1 MPHDSDEENTEFS
14 EQEVK
19 DDHSYS
25 SANPKT
31 EDKLLS
37 PLAESPRFLRGTS
50 NNKKYEPSKTMS
62 KFMDDVLP
70 HMLSDTVTHNHPLD
84 ESMYGGT
91 LTLGGKEVS
100 FGQIMY
106 GNSDSFTVPIPIMF
120 SFIGAEG
127 KNKNVTANNQIKST
141 FPYLNKARRLR
152 SIGKFVAGT
161 TDLTKLQEDVV
172 LQCKSG
178 KGHLN
183 ITVND
188 IPVSEELKSKP
199 QMSDDENDPPVAE
212 EVEQKA
218 DDTKESLFSEH
229 ADQPQESDYF
239 ATEHDSA
246 EDEGSASPVFT
257 VNNNADVDT
266 SNEVIGPTQVD
277 NHPNPISTLGL
288 VEVDALSSPILQ
300 SAQPQHEENVV
311 STEDSNG
318 HNSAQDADDNIDVQ
332 EEGVDDSSIYFPADD
347 SSITNDDPF
356 PFEKDI
362 TSQPFPEYNIPQNE
376 QEVDNTSV
384 DSGIHSSSSVQH
396 EHDFGVEGNE
406 HGFYGVRNEVVGD
419 HDNIVNEDVIYNQ
432 EVITL
437 NKNMDVKKNLGS
449 DCVVQAQGETK
460 LVVSVQSN
468 VEKMKLV
475 QKLFKESASFK
486 GWSSELKKIPLVEL
500 DRCDI
505 ELVTDKNYTKY
516 VTTVDGSLDVYL
528 KGGEGGEAIHE
539 KGQVQSVPETQTSND
554 NSDRDETSLN
564 AAFEDAPSLE
574 SQSQVAH
581 AMTAQQPESD
591 DTKPAQP
598 LRRPTARK
606 RTANTTKPSKKSKT
620 SDNRKP
626 EASDPVQPKSPPRIR
641 PRRANVVK
649 PSKGPAQKPA
659 NPKQPSAT
667 KNPVPSGDHEAES
680 ELLLETLMRSE
691 KQSDNGP
698 KDQKFGMFQYFCGV

>member
-1 MPHDSDEENTEFS
+1 MR
-14 EQEVK
+14 
-19 DDHSYS
+19 
-25 SANPKT
+25 A
-31 EDKLLS
+31 
-37 PLAESPRFLRGTS
+37 TS
-50 NNKKYEPSKTMS
+50 KNKKYEPSKTM
-62 KFMDDVLP
+62 FTFLDNVLP
-70 HMLSDTVTHNHPLD
+70 HMLSDTGTHTHPLD

-91 LTLGGKEVS
+91 LTLGGQEVS
-100 FGQIMY
+100 FGQVMY
-106 GNSDSFTVPIPIMF
+106 GNSDTFSVPIPIMF
-120 SFIGAEG
+120 SFIGGEG

-152 SIGKFVAGT
+152 SIRKFVAGT
-161 TDLTKLQEDVV
+161 TDITKLQEDVV
-172 LQCKSG
+172 SQCKSG

-183 ITVND
+183 ITVNE
-188 IPVSEELKSKP
+188 IPVSEEINSKP
-199 QMSDDENDPPVAE
+199 QMSDQENHPPVAE
-212 EVEQKA
+212 AVEQKV
-218 DDTKESLFSEH
+218 DDTKESLFSDH

-239 ATEHDSA
+239 ATKHNSA
-246 EDEGSASPVFT
+246 EDDGSASPIFR
-257 VNNNADVDT
+257 VNNNAEVDT

-277 NHPNPISTLGL
+277 THPNPILTLGL

-318 HNSAQDADDNIDVQ
+318 HYSTQDDDENIDVPG
-332 EEGVDDSSIYFPADD
+332 EGVDDSSINFPADD

-362 TSQPFPEYNIPQNE
+362 TSHPFPEYNIPQNE
-376 QEVDNTSV
+376 EEVDNTSI

-406 HGFYGVRNEVVGD
+406 HEHGVYGVGNEEVGD
-419 HDNIVNEDVIYNQ
+419 QDNIVNEDVIYNQ

-437 NKNMDVKKNLGS
+437 NRNGDVKKNLGS

-475 QKLFKESASFK
+475 QKLFNESASFK
-486 GWSSELKKIPLVEL
+486 GWSLELKKIPLVEL
-500 DRCDI
+500 DRCEI

-528 KGGEGGEAIHE
+528 KGGEGAEAIHK
-539 KGQVQSVPETQTSND
+539 KGQVQSVPATQTSND

-574 SQSQVAH
+574 SQSQVAQ
-581 AMTAQQPESD
+581 AMSAQQPESD
-591 DTKPAQP
+591 DTKPAEP
-598 LRRPTARK
+598 LRCPTARK
-606 RTANTTKPSKKSKT
+606 RTANTTKPSKKPKT

-626 EASDPVQPKSPPRIR
+626 EASDAVQPKSPPTVK
-641 PRRANVVK
+641 PRRANVVN

-659 NPKQPSAT
+659 KQKQPSAS
-667 KNPVPSGDHEAES
+667 KNPAPSGDHEVES
-680 ELLLETLMRSE
+680 ELLLETLMCSE
-691 KQSDNGP
+691 KENDNGQTE
-698 KDQKFGMFQYFCGV
+698 QKFGMFQYFCGV

>member
-1 MPHDSDEENTEFS
+1 M
-14 EQEVK
+14 QVK

-25 SANPKT
+25 SPNPKS

-37 PLAESPRFLRGTS
+37 PLAESPRFMRATS
-50 NNKKYEPSKTMS
+50 KNKKYEPSKTMS
-62 KFMDDVLP
+62 TFLDNVLP
-70 HMLSDTVTHNHPLD
+70 HMLSDMGTHTHPLD

-91 LTLGGKEVS
+91 LTLGGQEVS
-100 FGQIMY
+100 FGQVMY
-106 GNSDSFTVPIPIMF
+106 GNSDTFAVPIPIMF
-120 SFIGAEG
+120 SFIGGEG

-161 TDLTKLQEDVV
+161 TDITKLQEDVV

-183 ITVND
+183 ITVNE
-188 IPVSEELKSKP
+188 IPVSEEINSKP
-199 QMSDDENDPPVAE
+199 QMSDQENHPPVAE
-212 EVEQKA
+212 AVEQKA
-218 DDTKESLFSEH
+218 DDMKESLFSDH

-239 ATEHDSA
+239 ATKHDSA
-246 EDEGSASPVFT
+246 EDEGSASPVFR
-257 VNNNADVDT
+257 VNNNAEVDT

-277 NHPNPISTLGL
+277 THPNPISTLGL

-300 SAQPQHEENVV
+300 SAQPQCEENVV

-318 HNSAQDADDNIDVQ
+318 HYSAQDDDENIDVPG
-332 EEGVDDSSIYFPADD
+332 EGVDDSSINFPADD

-362 TSQPFPEYNIPQNE
+362 TSHPFPEYNIPQNE
-376 QEVDNTSV
+376 QEVDNTSI

-406 HGFYGVRNEVVGD
+406 HEHGVYGVGNEEVGD
-419 HDNIVNEDVIYNQ
+419 QDNIVNEDVIYNQ

-437 NKNMDVKKNLGS
+437 NRNMDVKKNLGS

-475 QKLFKESASFK
+475 QKLFNESASFK

-500 DRCDI
+500 DRCEI

-528 KGGEGGEAIHE
+528 KGGEGAEAIHK
-539 KGQVQSVPETQTSND
+539 KGQVQSVPATQTSND

-574 SQSQVAH
+574 SQSQVAQ
-581 AMTAQQPESD
+581 AMSAQQPESD
-591 DTKPAQP
+591 DTKPAEP
-598 LRRPTARK
+598 LRHPTARK
-606 RTANTTKPSKKSKT
+606 RTANTTKPSKKPKT

-626 EASDPVQPKSPPRIR
+626 EASDAVQPKSPPTVK

-659 NPKQPSAT
+659 KPKQPSASE
-667 KNPVPSGDHEAES
+667 NPAPSGDHKVES
-680 ELLLETLMRSE
+680 ELLLETLMHSE
-691 KQSDNGP
+691 KENDNGQTE
-698 KDQKFGMFQYFCGV
+698 QKFGMFQYFCGV

>member
-1 MPHDSDEENTEFS
+1 M
-14 EQEVK
+14 QVK

-25 SANPKT
+25 SPNPKS

-37 PLAESPRFLRGTS
+37 PLAESPRFMRATS

-62 KFMDDVLP
+62 TFLDNVLP
-70 HMLSDTVTHNHPLD
+70 HMLSDTGTHTHPLD

-91 LTLGGKEVS
+91 LTLGGQEVS
-100 FGQIMY
+100 FGQVMY
-106 GNSDSFTVPIPIMF
+106 GNSDTFAVPIPIMF
-120 SFIGAEG
+120 SFVGGEG

-161 TDLTKLQEDVV
+161 TDITKLQEDVV

-183 ITVND
+183 ITVNE
-188 IPVSEELKSKP
+188 IPVSEEINSKP
-199 QMSDDENDPPVAE
+199 QMSDQENHPPVAE
-212 EVEQKA
+212 AVEQKA
-218 DDTKESLFSEH
+218 DDTKESLFSDH

-246 EDEGSASPVFT
+246 EDEGSASPVFR
-257 VNNNADVDT
+257 VNNNAEVDT

-277 NHPNPISTLGL
+277 THPNPISTLGL

-300 SAQPQHEENVV
+300 SAQPQREENVV

-318 HNSAQDADDNIDVQ
+318 HDSAQDDDENIDVPG
-332 EEGVDDSSIYFPADD
+332 EGVDDSSINFPADD

-362 TSQPFPEYNIPQNE
+362 TSHPFPEYNIPQNE
-376 QEVDNTSV
+376 QEVDNTSI

-406 HGFYGVRNEVVGD
+406 HEHGVYGVGNEEVGEQ
-419 HDNIVNEDVIYNQ
+419 DNIVNEDVIYNQ

-437 NKNMDVKKNLGS
+437 NRNMDVKKNLGS

-475 QKLFKESASFK
+475 QKLFNESASFK

-500 DRCDI
+500 DRCEI

-528 KGGEGGEAIHE
+528 KGGEGAEAIHK
-539 KGQVQSVPETQTSND
+539 KGQVQSVPATQTSND
-554 NSDRDETSLN
+554 NSDHDETSLN

-574 SQSQVAH
+574 SQSQVAQ
-581 AMTAQQPESD
+581 AMSAQQPESD
-591 DTKPAQP
+591 DTKPAEP
-598 LRRPTARK
+598 LRHPTARK
-606 RTANTTKPSKKSKT
+606 RTANTTKPSKKPKT

-626 EASDPVQPKSPPRIR
+626 EASDAVQPKSPPTVK

-659 NPKQPSAT
+659 KPKQPSAS
-667 KNPVPSGDHEAES
+667 KNPAPSGDHEVES
-680 ELLLETLMRSE
+680 ELLLETLMHSE
-691 KQSDNGP
+691 KENDNGQTE
-698 KDQKFGMFQYFCGV
+698 QKFGMFQYFCGV